1 MISNINEQTLL
12 KEEKKAVSDRELES
26 LRQKKLMELKRLL
39 QKREKEKRGEE
50 RVDPRKILDKFFVG
64 RAWEVLNA
72 AKAQYPQVARY
83 VENMLVKLIME
94 GKIRSKISGEDLYG
108 LFRRLGIRVRLKTR
122 IQILEH
128 GKLKSLE
135 EKIKEQTSR

>member
-1 MISNINEQTLL
+1 M
-12 KEEKKAVSDRELES
+12 SDRELES

-50 RVDPRKILDKFFVG
+50 RVDPRKILDKFFIG

-94 GKIRSKISGEDLYG
+94 GKIRSKISGEELYG

>member
-1 MISNINEQTLL
+1 
-12 KEEKKAVSDRELES
+12 VSDRELES

-50 RVDPRKILDKFFVG
+50 RVDPRKILDKFFIG

-94 GKIRSKISGEDLYG
+94 GKIRSKISGEELYG